1 MKNESLKE
9 VVKKMCCAMP
19 GGREALAG
27 ALGMSLTTFNN
38 NLYEKNGCRF
48 FDNDELEAMEDLT
61 KTRHLVEYHMDRHG
75 ITPMEAI
82 EPENIDEVELFKI
95 QTNLSS
101 HQGQLAS
108 LIQKSLEDDV
118 LTPEEM
124 TAIYKKMNKVFAY
137 ALGFVASLKA
147 VYGVGNDSGNQKG

>member
-1 MKNESLKE
+1 MKNESLKK

-75 ITPMEAI
+75 ITPMVNVDPA
-82 EPENIDEVELFKI
+82 NTDKVELFRI
-95 QTNLSS
+95 RTDLDSMQGELSVLIKES
-101 HQGQLAS
+101 LA
-108 LIQKSLEDDV
+108 DDV
-118 LTPEEM
+118 LTSDEKK
-124 TAIYKKMNKVFAY
+124 AIHKKLNKVFAY
-137 ALGFVASLKA
+137 ALCFVESLDV
-147 VYGVGNDSGNQKG
+147 VYGVGNDSGHQKG

>member
-95 QTNLSS
+95 QTNLSA
-101 HQGQLAS
+101 HQGQLS
-108 LIQKSLEDDV
+108 ELIKKSLEDDV
-118 LTPEEM
+118 LTEEEM

-137 ALGFVASLKA
+137 ARGFIASLNV

>member
-75 ITPMEAI
+75 ITPMQDI
-82 EPENIDEVELFKI
+82 DPDNIDQVELFDI
-95 QTNLSS
+95 RMT
-101 HQGQLAS
+101 LAAAQAE
-108 LIQKSLEDDV
+108 LELHIKKSLEDGK
-118 LTPEEM
+118 LTRDEVRG
-124 TAIYKKMNKVFAY
+124 IYKKSGKVFSY
-137 ALGFVASLKA
+137 FLGFVGSLDA
-147 VYGVGNDSGNQKG
+147 VFGVSDEK

>member
-1 MKNESLKE
+1 
-9 VVKKMCCAMP
+9 
-19 GGREALAG
+19 
-27 ALGMSLTTFNN
+27 
-38 NLYEKNGCRF
+38 
-48 FDNDELEAMEDLT
+48 DNDELEAMEDLT
-61 KTRHLVEYHMDRHG
+61 KTRHLVEYHMDRHD
-75 ITPMEAI
+75 ITPMETI

>member
-1 MKNESLKE
+1 
-9 VVKKMCCAMP
+9 MP

-75 ITPMEAI
+75 ITPMQDI
-82 EPENIDEVELFKI
+82 DPDNIDQVELFDI
-95 QTNLSS
+95 RMT
-101 HQGQLAS
+101 LAAAQAE
-108 LIQKSLEDDV
+108 LELHIKKSLEDGK
-118 LTPEEM
+118 LTRDE
-124 TAIYKKMNKVFAY
+124 VRGD
-137 ALGFVASLKA
+137 L
-147 VYGVGNDSGNQKG
+147 

>member
-61 KTRHLVEYHMDRHG
+61 KTRHLVEYHMDRHD
-75 ITPMEAI
+75 ITPMETI

-95 QTNLSS
+95 QTNLSA
-101 HQGQLAS
+101 HQGQLS
-108 LIQKSLEDDV
+108 ELI
-118 LTPEEM
+118 
-124 TAIYKKMNKVFAY
+124 KK
-137 ALGFVASLKA
+137 
-147 VYGVGNDSGNQKG
+147 

>member
-75 ITPMEAI
+75 MTPMPDVS
-82 EPENIDEVELFKI
+82 PEDIDKVELFDI
-95 QTNLSS
+95 RMTLSALRADLEL
-101 HQGQLAS
+101 H
-108 LIQKSLEDDV
+108 IDKSLKDGK
-118 LTPEEM
+118 LTREEVRG
-124 TAIYKKMNKVFAY
+124 IYKKSGKVFAY
-137 ALGFVASLKA
+137 FLGFVGSLDD
-147 VYGVGNDSGNQKG
+147 VFGVPDEK

>member
-75 ITPMEAI
+75 ITPMVNVDPA
-82 EPENIDEVELFKI
+82 NTDKVELFRI
-95 QTNLSS
+95 RTDLDSMQGELSVLIKES
-101 HQGQLAS
+101 LA
-108 LIQKSLEDDV
+108 DDV
-118 LTPEEM
+118 LTSDEKK
-124 TAIYKKMNKVFAY
+124 AINKKLNKVFAY
-137 ALGFVASLKA
+137 ALCFVESLDV

>member
-61 KTRHLVEYHMDRHG
+61 KTRHLVEYHMERHG
-75 ITPMEAI
+75 ITPMEKI

-95 QTNLSS
+95 RTNLDSM
-101 HQGQLAS
+101 QGDLS
-108 LIQKSLEDDV
+108 VLIKQSLEDDV
-118 LTPEEM
+118 LTTEEM
-124 TAIYKKMNKVFAY
+124 AAINKKMQKVFAY
-137 ALGFVASLKA
+137 ALGFIASLNV